1 MPHDVCLEVV
11 LKRVFPNNTHR
22 AHLDGRVLP
31 SICQSDRLERPHGT
45 GVFDPPHRPQGG
57 N

>member
-1 MPHDVCLEVV
+1 MLRDVRLEVV
-11 LKRVFPNNTHR
+11 LKRVLSNNTHR
-22 AHLDGRVLP
+22 AYPAGRALP

-45 GVFDPPHRPQGG
+45 GVFDPPQRPQGG